1 MATVTFFFADQAGS
15 TVQLERLGDAGAKGV
30 RQALIDMLRQAAE
43 DHSGEVV
50 DHTGDGLMIT
60 FASAVDAV
68 ACGVAVQQQAARHN
82 GRHPEAEALGVRVG
96 IHTGEPLVN
105 DEGRYFGV
113 PVVIA
118 ARLCA
123 AADTAQILVSDVTRA
138 LVAPRRAHGFTP
150 LGERALKGI
159 AEPVPVAA
167 VDWAPEETERPLP
180 EVLTVAAAGPFVG
193 RTAELAWLEGLWEQ
207 MAGAGGPARRRVAL
221 VAGDPGIGKTR
232 LAAALAVAVEERG
245 GLVLYGGCDEE
256 PAGPYQ
262 PLVEAL
268 GPYVAAVPRAEL
280 RQQLGPAGGML
291 TRVLPELAERVPHLT
306 GPARLEPETE
316 PYLVAEAAE
325 ALLVAVARTTP
336 TLLVLDDLHW
346 ADAATLLV
354 VRQLARGTAPAPLLV
369 LGCYREPDV
378 GRSRVLAEAG
388 VDPRRPGP
396 VHHRRLTGLLTPE
409 VAELL
414 GTLTGETPS
423 DTLVRTIDAET
434 EGNPFFVHRLAGNL
448 VERKLAQQVGRAAR
462 RAETTRLD
470 LRGVREELVAG
481 VLELQRLRDRPAPG
495 QGPDAAGHAGLL
507 MEAPVEPDGT
517 PPVPTA
523 VPYKGLVRFEAGD
536 AGLFCGREQLVAQLV
551 ARLVA
556 ARFVAVVGPSG
567 SGKSSLVR
575 AGLLPTL
582 AGGALPGSDT
592 WEPLVLAPGPD
603 PLRALADRLAPHL
616 PGADPAALAARL
628 QAGPDALALVA
639 AEALAGRPDTARL
652 LLVVD
657 QFEEVFTACRDEAA
671 RRGFVDPLVAAA
683 TARESRCVV
692 ALALRADF
700 YGRCTAHPELAAEL
714 ADSQVLV
721 GPMTDEE
728 LRRAVVEPARRVGC
742 VVEPGLPETI
752 LEDVAAEPGALPLA
766 PTPLLE
772 TWERR
777 RGRSLTLTAY
787 AETGG
792 VRGAVARLADGV
804 FDGFD
809 QAEQAVARGVFLRLT
824 EPGEGVDDLR
834 RRAHREELGDDPV
847 TDRVLGVLVA
857 RRLVIADQGTV
868 EVAHEALLREWP
880 RLRAWLEED
889 REGRRLHRQLGEAAA
904 DWVAHHRDPEQLYR
918 GARLAAALDW
928 ARSHAPDLNQRER
941 EFLDAGRAHHERQLR
956 RARRTTAVLAGL
968 LVLALVAGGLAL
980 IQRSTARRQEVIA
993 RSTGL
998 AAQASARRESEP
1010 DLALLLAVEGHRLDD
1025 SIQTRGGLLDTLGQS
1040 PQLAALHQGYGE
1052 LTSVDLSPD
1061 ETTLAARTVDGRLRL
1076 WDFRTRA
1083 PKTPPIDTGQD
1094 KGDVAFSPDGRFLA
1108 TSGDDGSVR
1117 LWDAARGTPVGAVMR
1132 HRPGG
1137 AASVR
1142 FSPDGRRLASTG
1154 FEDGSAR
1161 LWAVPSGAALAR
1173 VRVDELGAQFATFS
1187 PDGRTLVVPTEL
1199 AGDVAL
1205 ADVASGRVT
1214 GRLRLP
1220 NPDTGLGGAT
1230 ISPDGSTIAAGGLDG
1245 RIYLWDARTRKRRGD
1260 SLVGHENSVRSLA
1273 YSPDGSVLA
1282 TAGEDGTGIMLW
1294 DVASGHRI
1302 GSPLLA
1308 HPGAESDV
1316 VRFIGDGA
1324 GLLTNAPT
1332 EVAVWDLDG
1341 VALGRRVTGAHQGR
1355 IYDLA
1360 RTRDGRLLASAGQED
1375 GTVRLWDVAA
1385 RRPVG
1390 PPLKS
1395 GASTV
1400 TDLAFSPDGRLLA
1413 VGTLPDP
1420 PTPSQVQLWDVA
1432 SRGRVAAFKSK
1443 GQTRP
1448 QFSPDG
1454 RTVAAHDGHGGVLLW
1469 DVAARRQRGKTIPA
1483 DTVGEQNHVV
1493 AAFSPDS
1500 RTLVT
1505 GGRLGEIRFWDPAT
1519 GAKLAEPLPTHA
1531 DNVVDFAFSP
1541 DGAFVAS
1548 ASTDGNVLLWDVARR
1563 RVAGVPFT
1571 GGGGALSRVAF
1582 GPDGTVLATTDHNS
1596 NVHLWDVATRR
1607 QIGRPLTGHRL
1618 DAIGVTFVDGGDTL
1632 VTSSADGSLI
1642 FWDLRPA
1649 SWEAK
1654 ACQLAGRNLTR
1665 DEWDQFVGGDY
1676 RRTCPQ
1682 WPGEAA

>member
-15 TVQLERLGDAGAKGV
+15 TVQLERLGDAGAKGI

-43 DHSGEVV
+43 DHSGDVV

-82 GRHPEAEALGVRVG
+82 ARHPEAEALGVRVG

-113 PVVIA
+113 PVVVA

-123 AADTAQILVSDVTRA
+123 AADTGQVLVSDVTRA
-138 LVAPRRAHGFTP
+138 LVAPRRAHGFTA

-159 AEPVPVAA
+159 AEPVVVAA
-167 VDWAPEETERPLP
+167 VDWAPEDTEFALP
-180 EVLTVAAAGPFVG
+180 EVLAAAAAGPFVG
-193 RTAELAWLEGLWEQ
+193 RAAELAWLEGLWGDVG
-207 MAGAGGPARRRVAL
+207 AAGGTARRRVAL
-221 VAGDPGIGKTR
+221 LAGDPGIGKTR

-245 GLVLYGGCDEE
+245 GLVLHGGCDEE

-280 RQQLGPAGGML
+280 RQQLGPAGGVL

-306 GPARLEPETE
+306 GPARLEQETE

-325 ALLVAVARTTP
+325 AFLVAVARTTP

-396 VHHRRLTGLLTPE
+396 VQHRRLTGLLTPE

-414 GTLTGETPS
+414 GTLIGETPS
-423 DTLVRTIDAET
+423 DTLVRTVDAET
-434 EGNPFFVHRLAGNL
+434 EGNPFFVHQLAGNL
-448 VERKLAQQVGRAAR
+448 AERKLAQQVGRAAR

-507 MEAPVEPDGT
+507 VEAPVEPDGT

-536 AGLFCGREQLVAQLV
+536 AGLFCGREQLVAELV

-603 PLRALADRLAPHL
+603 PVRALAERLGPHL
-616 PGADPAALAARL
+616 PGADPTALAARL
-628 QAGPDALALVA
+628 QAGPDALAQVA

-671 RRGFVDPLVAAA
+671 RRRFVEPLVAAA
-683 TARESRCVV
+683 TAREGRCVV

-700 YGRCTAHPELAAEL
+700 YGRCAAHPELAAEL

-752 LEDVAAEPGALPLA
+752 LEDVAAEPGALPLVSTA
-766 PTPLLE
+766 LLE

-804 FDGFD
+804 YDGFD
-809 QAEQAVARGVFLRLT
+809 PAEQAVARGVFLRLT

-834 RRAHREELGDDPV
+834 RRARRDELGDDPV
-847 TDRVLGVLVA
+847 TGKVLGVLIA
-857 RRLVIADQGTV
+857 RRLVIADQDTV

-880 RLRAWLEED
+880 RLRGWLEED
-889 REGRRLHRQLGEAAA
+889 REGRRLHHQLGEAAA
-904 DWVAHHRDPEQLYR
+904 GWVAHERDPEQLYR

-928 ARSHAPDLNQRER
+928 ARAHTLDLNQRER

-980 IQRSTARRQEVIA
+980 VQRSTARRQAVLA
-993 RSTGL
+993 DSGRL
-998 AAQASARRESEP
+998 AA
-1010 DLALLLAVEGHRLDD
+1010 LATERLDGQLDVAMLLAVEGRRLHDAT
-1025 SIQTRGGLLDTLGQS
+1025 ITRGALLSAVGHSPRLTGLHHEFGSRMFMT
-1040 PQLAALHQGYGE
+1040 A
-1052 LTSVDLSPD
+1052 LSPD
-1061 ETTLAARTVDGRLRL
+1061 GAVLAVCHLDNTLRFWDMPARTPRTPPIHAHDGQYFVGAFSRDGRL
-1076 WDFRTRA
+1076 FA
-1083 PKTPPIDTGQD
+1083 SAG
-1094 KGDVAFSPDGRFLA
+1094 ADGM
-1108 TSGDDGSVR
+1108 VR
-1117 LWDAARGTPVGAVMR
+1117 LWDPANGRPVGKPHKGHEGPIAV
-1132 HRPGG
+1132 P
-1137 AASVR
+1137 A
-1142 FSPDGRRLASTG
+1142 FSPDGRRLATV
-1154 FEDGSAR
+1154 GS
-1161 LWAVPSGAALAR
+1161 
-1173 VRVDELGAQFATFS
+1173 
-1187 PDGRTLVVPTEL
+1187 
-1199 AGDVAL
+1199 
-1205 ADVASGRVT
+1205 
-1214 GRLRLP
+1214 
-1220 NPDTGLGGAT
+1220 
-1230 ISPDGSTIAAGGLDG
+1230 
-1245 RIYLWDARTRKRRGD
+1245 
-1260 SLVGHENSVRSLA
+1260 
-1273 YSPDGSVLA
+1273 DGSV
-1282 TAGEDGTGIMLW
+1282 
-1294 DVASGHRI
+1294 RI
-1302 GSPLLA
+1302 
-1308 HPGAESDV
+1308 
-1316 VRFIGDGA
+1316 
-1324 GLLTNAPT
+1324 
-1332 EVAVWDLDG
+1332 WDLPSG
-1341 VALGRRVTGAHQGR
+1341 
-1355 IYDLA
+1355 
-1360 RTRDGRLLASAGQED
+1360 
-1375 GTVRLWDVAA
+1375 
-1385 RRPVG
+1385 RPVQSAV
-1390 PPLKS
+1390 LDQAILRS
-1395 GASTV
+1395 V
-1400 TDLAFSPDGRLLA
+1400 QFSPDGRLLA
-1413 VGTLPDP
+1413 IGTLDG
-1420 PTPSQVQLWDVA
+1420 TVRLLDAATLDQI
-1432 SRGRVAAFKSK
+1432 GR
-1443 GQTRP
+1443 
-1448 QFSPDG
+1448 
-1454 RTVAAHDGHGGVLLW
+1454 
-1469 DVAARRQRGKTIPA
+1469 
-1483 DTVGEQNHVV
+1483 
-1493 AAFSPDS
+1493 
-1500 RTLVT
+1500 
-1505 GGRLGEIRFWDPAT
+1505 
-1519 GAKLAEPLPTHA
+1519 PLPVPPG
-1531 DNVVDFAFSP
+1531 DVFSLAFSP
-1541 DGAFVAS
+1541 DGGLLATAS
-1548 ASTDGNVLLWDVARR
+1548 SQDAILLWNVGSRTQR
-1563 RVAGVPFT
+1563 GQPLVGHEGQV
-1571 GGGGALSRVAF
+1571 LSLRF
-1582 GPDGTVLATTDHNS
+1582 GPDGTTLASGDLAGRVVLWDVERGTQIGPPMTGHAASAWVTGFTEEGQGLVTSGTNEVATWDLRALTLGTQLQVHRGGAFALARSGDGRLVASGGNDDTVRLWDQAGRPVGSPMRLPGDVYSLAFSRDRRRMAAAVFVLEPRPHGWVVIWEVATGRQLAKIPTEPTWPLSVEFTPDQTMVVAGLGNGEIRRWTADGGRPVGTPIATEGQANGVAVRITPDGGTFVAAVQDKLALFDARTGARVAVLAGHTDNIMALSISADGSRAASVGFDGKLILWDLARRKAVGEPLVGGAGARFGVAFSPDGTTVATVGDDRS
-1596 NVHLWDVATRR
+1596 VVLWDVATRQR
-1607 QIGRPLTGHRL
+1607 LGAMFGHVGASRDATFAPDGRSLATI
-1618 DAIGVTFVDGGDTL
+1618 DDE
-1632 VTSSADGSLI
+1632 GSLA
-1642 FWDLRPA
+1642 FWNLEP
-1649 SWEAK
+1649 STWEAK
-1654 ACQLAGRNLTR
+1654 ACQLAGRNLTH
-1665 DEWDQFVGGDY
+1665 DEWTQFVGGDY
-1676 RRTCPQ
+1676 HRTCPQ
-1682 WPGEAA
+1682 WPSG

>member
-43 DHSGEVV
+43 DHHGEVV

-68 ACGVAVQQQAARHN
+68 ACGVVVQQQAARHN
-82 GRHPEAEALGVRVG
+82 ARHPEAEALGVRVG

-105 DEGRYFGV
+105 DEGRFFGV

-123 AADTAQILVSDVTRA
+123 AADTGQVVVSDVTRA
-138 LVAPRRAHGFTP
+138 LVAPRRSHRFTP

-159 AEPVPVAA
+159 AEPVTVAA
-167 VDWAPEETERPLP
+167 VDWAPEETEFALP
-180 EVLTVAAAGPFVG
+180 EVLAAAAAGPFVG
-193 RTAELAWLEGLWEQ
+193 RAAELEWLEGLWVQ
-207 MAGAGGPARRRVAL
+207 AAGAGETARRRVAL
-221 VAGDPGIGKTR
+221 LAGDPGIGKTR
-232 LAAALAVAVEERG
+232 LAAALAGSVHERG
-245 GLVLYGGCDEE
+245 GLVLYGRCDEQ
-256 PAGPYQ
+256 PTGPYQ
-262 PLVEAL
+262 PLAEAL
-268 GPYVAAVPRAEL
+268 DPYVASVPRAEL
-280 RQQLGPAGGML
+280 RQQLGPAGGVL
-291 TRVLPELAERVPHLT
+291 TRVLPRLAERVPHLA

-316 PYLVAEAAE
+316 PFLVAEAAE
-325 ALLVAVARTTP
+325 GLLVAVARTTP
-336 TLLVLDDLHW
+336 ALLILDDLHW
-346 ADAATLLV
+346 ADQATLLV
-354 VRQLARGTAPAPLLV
+354 IRQLARGTAPAPLLV

-396 VHHRRLTGLLTPE
+396 VQHRSLTGLPAAE

-414 GTLTGETPS
+414 AALTGQAPPEE
-423 DTLVRTIDAET
+423 LIRTVDAET
-434 EGNPFFVHRLAGNL
+434 EGNPFFIHQLAGNL
-448 VERKLAQQVGRAAR
+448 VEKQLAQKVGRVAR
-462 RAETTRLD
+462 RARTARLD

-481 VLELQRLRDRPAPG
+481 VLELQRARDRPGG
-495 QGPDAAGHAGLL
+495 QGADAEGHAGLL
-507 MEAPVEPDGT
+507 TAEVEPDGT
-517 PPVPTA
+517 PPVPTP

-536 AGLFCGREQLVAQLV
+536 AGLFFGRERLVAQLV
-551 ARLVA
+551 ARLVT
-556 ARFVAVVGPSG
+556 ARFLAVLGASG

-582 AGGALPGSDT
+582 AAGALPGSDT
-592 WEPLVLAPGPD
+592 WVPLVLAPGPE
-603 PLRALADRLAPHL
+603 PLAALADRLAPLL
-616 PGADPAALAARL
+616 PGTDPAALVARL
-628 QAGPDALALVA
+628 EAGPGILDQLA
-639 AEALAGRPDTARL
+639 AEALAGRPATARL

-657 QFEEVFTACRDEAA
+657 QFEEVFTACRDDQV
-671 RRGFVDPLVAAA
+671 RRAFVDLLVTAAGS
-683 TARESRCVV
+683 RDGRCVV
-692 ALALRADF
+692 AMALRADF
-700 YGRCTAHPELAAEL
+700 YGRCATHPELAAEL
-714 ADSQVLV
+714 ADSQLLV
-721 GPMTDEE
+721 GPMTDQE
-728 LRRAVVEPARRVGC
+728 LRRAVLEPARRVGC

-752 LEDVAAEPGALPLA
+752 LEDVAAEPGALPLVSTA
-766 PTPLLE
+766 LLE

-777 RGRSLTLTAY
+777 RGRSLTLSAY

-804 FDGFD
+804 YDGFD
-809 QAEQAVARGVFLRLT
+809 PAEQATARAAFLRLT
-824 EPGEGVDDLR
+824 EPGEGADDLR
-834 RRAHREELGDDPV
+834 RRARREELGDDPV
-847 TDRVLGVLVA
+847 TERVLGVLVA
-857 RRLVIADQGTV
+857 RRLVIADEGTV

-889 REGRRLHRQLGEAAA
+889 REGRRLHRHLGEATA
-904 DWVAHHRDPEQLYR
+904 DWEAHNHDPEQLYR

-928 ARSHAPDLNQRER
+928 AKAHTPDLNRRER
-941 EFLDAGRAHHERQLR
+941 QFLDASRAHQERQLR

-968 LVLALVAGGLAL
+968 LVVALIAGGLAL
-980 IQRSTARRQEVIA
+980 VARSNADRQAVLA

-1025 SIQTRGGLLDTLGQS
+1025 SIQTRAGLLDTLGQS

-1052 LTSVDLSPD
+1052 LTSVALSPD
-1061 ETTLAARTVDGRLRL
+1061 ETTLAARTVDGYLRL
-1076 WDFRTRA
+1076 WDFRSRA
-1083 PKTPPIDTGQD
+1083 AKTPPIDTGQD
-1094 KGDVAFSPDGRFLA
+1094 KGDVTFSPDGRLLA
-1108 TSGDDGSVR
+1108 TSSDDGTVR
-1117 LWDAARGTPVGAVMR
+1117 LWDTARGTPVGAVMR
-1132 HRPGG
+1132 HQPGG

-1142 FSPDGRRLASTG
+1142 FSPDSRRLVSTG
-1154 FEDGSAR
+1154 FEDRSAR

-1173 VRVDELGAQFATFS
+1173 IRVDDLGTQFATFS
-1187 PDGRTLVVPTEL
+1187 PDGRTLVVVTEW
-1199 AGDVAL
+1199 AADVAL
-1205 ADVASGRVT
+1205 VDVASGRVT

-1260 SLVGHENSVRSLA
+1260 PLVGHENSVRSLA

-1316 VRFIGDGA
+1316 VQFFGDGA

-1341 VALGRRVTGAHQGR
+1341 VALGQRVTGAHQGR

-1375 GTVRLWDVAA
+1375 GTVRLWEVTA

-1432 SRGRVAAFKSK
+1432 SRRRVAAFKSE

-1454 RTVAAHDGHGGVLLW
+1454 NTVAAHDGHGGVVLW
-1469 DVAARRQRGKTIPA
+1469 DVAGRRQRGKTLPV
-1483 DTVGEQNHVV
+1483 DTTGEQSHVA
-1493 AAFSPDS
+1493 AAFSPDN
-1500 RTLVT
+1500 RILIT
-1505 GGRLGEIRFWDPAT
+1505 GDRLGRIRFWDPAT
-1519 GAKLAEPLPTHA
+1519 GRMLPAPLQTHA
-1531 DNVVDFAFSP
+1531 DIVVDFAFSP

-1563 RVAGVPFT
+1563 SVAGAFT

-1582 GPDGTVLATTDHNS
+1582 SPDSTVLATTDHNS
-1596 NVHLWDVATRR
+1596 NVHLWNVATRR
-1607 QIGRPLTGHRL
+1607 QIGRPLTGHRV
-1618 DAIGVTFVDGGDTL
+1618 DAIGVAFVDGGNTL
-1632 VTSSADGSLI
+1632 VTSGADGSLI
-1642 FWDLRPA
+1642 FWDLRPSA
-1649 SWEAK
+1649 WEAK
-1654 ACQLAGRNLTR
+1654 ACALAGRNLTE
-1665 DEWDQFVGGDY
+1665 DEWRQFVGGDY

-1682 WPGEAA
+1682 WPEGMA

>member
-43 DHSGEVV
+43 DHHGQVV

-68 ACGVAVQQQAARHN
+68 ACGVVVQQQAARHN
-82 GRHPEAEALGVRVG
+82 ARHPETKALGVRVG

-123 AADTAQILVSDVTRA
+123 AADTGQVLVSDVTRA
-138 LVAPRRAHGFTP
+138 LVASRRAHRFTP
-150 LGERALKGI
+150 LGERSLKGI
-159 AEPVPVAA
+159 AEPVAVAA
-167 VDWAPEETERPLP
+167 VDWAPEEPEFTLP
-180 EVLTVAAAGPFVG
+180 EALATADAGPFVD
-193 RTAELAWLEGLWEQ
+193 RAAELAWLVGLWEQ
-207 MAGAGGPARRRVAL
+207 VRGAGAGAGRRRVAL
-221 VAGDPGIGKTR
+221 LAGDPGIGKTR
-232 LAAALAVAVEERG
+232 LAAALAAAVHEQG
-245 GLVLYGGCDEE
+245 GLVLYGRCDEE
-256 PAGPYQ
+256 PTGPYQ
-262 PLVEAL
+262 LLAEAL
-268 GPYVAAVPRAEL
+268 DPYVATVPRAEL
-280 RQQLGPAGGML
+280 RQQLGPAGGVL
-291 TRVLPELAERVPHLT
+291 TRVLPRLAERVPHLA

-316 PYLVAEAAE
+316 PFLVAEATE
-325 ALLVAVARTTP
+325 GFLVSVARTTP
-336 TLLVLDDLHW
+336 TLLMLDDLHW
-346 ADAATLLV
+346 ADAASLLV
-354 VRQLARGTAPAPLLV
+354 VRQLARGTAPVPLLV

-378 GRSRVLAEAG
+378 GRSRVLAEVG

-396 VHHRRLTGLLTPE
+396 VQHRTLTGLPAAE

-414 GTLTGETPS
+414 AALTGETSPAE
-423 DTLVRTIDAET
+423 LVRTVDAET
-434 EGNPFFVHRLAGNL
+434 EGNPFFIHQLAGNL
-448 VERKLAQQVGRAAR
+448 VEKKLAQKVGRAAR
-462 RAETTRLD
+462 RAQSARLD

-481 VLELQRLRDRPAPG
+481 VLELQRVRDRPGG
-495 QGPDAAGHAGLL
+495 QGPDAQGHAGLL
-507 MEAPVEPDGT
+507 AAEVEPDGT
-517 PPVPTA
+517 PPVPTDQ
-523 VPYKGLVRFEAGD
+523 PYKGLIRFEAED

-556 ARFVAVVGPSG
+556 TRFVAVVGPSG

-575 AGLLPTL
+575 AGLLPAL
-582 AGGALPGSDT
+582 AAGALPGSDT
-592 WEPLVLAPGPD
+592 WVPVVLAPGAE
-603 PLRALADRLAPHL
+603 PLAALAARLAPHL
-616 PGADPAALAARL
+616 PGADPAALAGRL
-628 QAGPDALALVA
+628 EADSGALDQAA
-639 AEALAGRPDTARL
+639 AEALAGQPEAARL

-657 QFEEVFTACRDEAA
+657 QFEEAFTTCRDETA
-671 RRGFVDPLVAAA
+671 RRRFVDLLVTAAE
-683 TARESRCVV
+683 AREGRCIV

-700 YGRCTAHPELAAEL
+700 YGRCTAHPQLATEL

-721 GPMTDEE
+721 GPMSDEE

-752 LEDVAAEPGALPLA
+752 LQDVAAEPGALPLVSTA
-766 PTPLLE
+766 LLE

-777 RGRSLTLTAY
+777 RGRSLTRTAY

-804 FDGFD
+804 YDGFD
-809 QAEQAVARGVFLRLT
+809 PAEQATARAVFLRLT
-824 EPGEGVDDLR
+824 EPGEGADDLR
-834 RRAHREELGDDPV
+834 RRARREELGDDSV
-847 TDRVLGVLVA
+847 TDRVLTTLVA
-857 RRLVIADQGTV
+857 RRLVIADEHTV

-880 RLRAWLEED
+880 RLRSWLEED
-889 REGRRLHRQLGEAAA
+889 REGRRLHRQLGEATA
-904 DWVAHHRDPEQLYR
+904 DWEAHDHDPEQLYR

-928 ARSHAPDLNQRER
+928 AKAHAPDLNQPER
-941 EFLDAGRAHHERQLR
+941 AFLDASWAHHERQLR

-968 LVLALVAGGLAL
+968 LVVAVVAGGLAL
-980 IQRSTARRQEVIA
+980 VQRSTARRQAVLA
-993 RSTGL
+993 RSTSL

-1025 SIQTRGGLLDTLGQS
+1025 SIQTRAGLLDTLGQS
-1040 PQLAALHQGYGE
+1040 PRLAALHQGYGE
-1052 LTSVDLSPD
+1052 LTSVALSPD
-1061 ETTLAARTVDGRLRL
+1061 ETTLAARTVDGDLRL
-1076 WDFRTRA
+1076 WDFRGRA
-1083 PKTPPIDTGQD
+1083 PKTAPIDTGQD
-1094 KGDVAFSPDGRFLA
+1094 KGDVAFSPDGRFVA

-1132 HRPGG
+1132 HQPGG

-1142 FSPDGRRLASTG
+1142 FSPDSRRLASTG
-1154 FEDGSAR
+1154 FEDGGVR
-1161 LWAVPSGAALAR
+1161 LWAVPSGVALGR

-1205 ADVASGRVT
+1205 VDVASRRVT

-1230 ISPDGSTIAAGGLDG
+1230 ISPDGSTVATGGLDG

-1260 SLVGHENSVRSLA
+1260 PMVGHENSVRSLA

-1316 VRFIGDGA
+1316 VQFFGG
-1324 GLLTNAPT
+1324 GTKLLTNAPT

-1341 VALGRRVTGAHQGR
+1341 VALGQRVTGAHQGR

-1390 PPLKS
+1390 PSLKS

-1432 SRGRVAAFKSK
+1432 SRRRVGAFKSE

-1454 RTVAAHDGHGGVLLW
+1454 KTVAAHDGRGGVILW
-1469 DVAARRQRGKTIPA
+1469 DVAGRRQRGKTIPA
-1483 DTVGEQNHVV
+1483 DTTGEQSHAI
-1493 AAFSPDS
+1493 AAFSPDN
-1500 RTLVT
+1500 RTLIT
-1505 GGRLGEIRFWDPAT
+1505 GDRLGRIRFWDPAT
-1519 GAKLAEPLPTHA
+1519 GKLLAKPLLTHA
-1531 DNVVDFAFSP
+1531 DIVVDFAFSP

-1563 RVAGVPFT
+1563 SVAGVPFT

-1618 DAIGVTFVDGGDTL
+1618 DAIGVAFVDDGNTL

-1649 SWEAK
+1649 AWEAK
-1654 ACQLAGRNLTR
+1654 ACALAGRNLTR
-1665 DEWDQFVGGDY
+1665 DEWRQFVGGDY

-1682 WPGEAA
+1682 WPEG